1 MALAVLIHLAVST
14 LAAIFMGLAFGRINA
29 NIAVVSLLLGTI
41 AGVWVWRNLKDEGS
55 LFPNIKFTQVLFY
68 GFILFAA
75 LQHFLYL
82 LYYDRHALKTLHLN
96 NFGDLTMHIQYIRSI
111 ALGSHFWPE
120 NPGFAGDLLRY
131 PIGMDLYNA
140 LLETLGVPTDSH
152 LFLVGIIMTLAAVS
166 MLHRW
171 MGWLGVGAFFLNGGI
186 ANWQCL
192 REGRL
197 FDFQN
202 TVAWKNFFL
211 SLWIT
216 QRGFLFAIPAG
227 VYVIKT
233 ITETILGERTLN
245 RKEKIVCVILWSAL
259 AWFHLHTFFILSL
272 TLGICILLYGRFR
285 LLLEIALPVAAAGC
299 IFVWFSTDGLSR
311 AKILH
316 TQWGWVAGEENLL
329 KFWFVN
335 LGPWLLL
342 SFAGI
347 FLILKKSHAHLR
359 PFAVVFYL
367 LFLVFTWV
375 MVAPWDWDNTKVLI
389 WLYLLIVW
397 ISWRTWVKHLSPVFA
412 FLTGCILF
420 FSGTL
425 AVVSSL
431 PGNSQGVQ
439 LYKAEEVWESKAALM
454 DLPKDAVLAVVP
466 DPNHPAMFW
475 GANVA
480 MGYPGHLW
488 THAIDYAERERQL
501 ERIFKGES
509 DWIALAGDI
518 GITHIYWGAN
528 ERRKYDTFNP
538 SWQYQLKNIS
548 RSHTIKVFEVHPIRS
563 YE

>member
-1 MALAVLIHLAVST
+1 MALAFLIHLAVST
-14 LAAIFMGLAFGRINA
+14 LVAIVLGLAFGRINA
-29 NIAVVSLLLGTI
+29 NIAVVSLLLGTL
-41 AGVWVWRNLKDEGS
+41 AGVWVWRSLKDEGS
-55 LFPNIKFTQVLFY
+55 LFPDIKFTQVLLY
-68 GFILFAA
+68 GFILFAG

-82 LYYDRHALKTLHLN
+82 LYYDRHALKTLHAN

-111 ALGSHFWPE
+111 AHGSQFWPY

-171 MGWLGVGAFFLNGGI
+171 MGWLGVGAFFLNGGL

-192 REGRL
+192 REERL
-197 FDFQN
+197 YDFQN

-227 VYVIKT
+227 VYVIKMM
-233 ITETILGERTLN
+233 TETILGERHLS
-245 RKEKIVCVILWSAL
+245 RYEKIVCIVLWSAL

-272 TLGICILLYGRFR
+272 TLGISILLYRRFR
-285 LLLEIALPVAAAGC
+285 LLLEIVLPVAAAGC

-329 KFWFVN
+329 KFWFMN

-347 FLILKKSHAHLR
+347 FLVLKKSYAHLR
-359 PFAVVFYL
+359 PFAVVFVL
-367 LFLVFTWV
+367 LFFLFTWL

-439 LYKAEEVWESKAALM
+439 LYKAEELWESKSALM
-454 DLPKDAVLAVVP
+454 DLPKDAVLAIVP

-488 THAIDYAERERQL
+488 AHAIDYGERERRL

-509 DWIALAGDI
+509 NWFTLAKDI

-528 ERRKYDTFNP
+528 EKRKYDAFNP
-538 SWQYQLKNIS
+538 SLQYQLKNIS
-548 RSHTIKVFEVHPIRS
+548 RSQTIKVFEVQSIRS
-563 YE
+563 YQ